1 MTTTS
6 RRLSKRV
13 RAENGTIIEGDVETM
28 ETAIIRSHSPQM
40 SDRIYVQEVNDYLPI
55 VSMKTYDLDEIDKK
69 KRMKRE
75 ETRIMQHYQRA

>member
-1 MTTTS
+1 
-6 RRLSKRV
+6 
-13 RAENGTIIEGDVETM
+13 M

-75 ETRIMQHYQRA
+75 ETRIMQHYQHA